1 MTDGSFQRLHMN
13 IDMRALAEAATQLMF
28 YVRGMLMRSHQT
40 DVARHSEVHLYGN
53 VVADMPGAEI
63 VDVADTRFSIGNGN
77 NLVFHFLRQTLLE
90 QFSKR
95 AAD

>member
-1 MTDGSFQRLHMN
+1 MTDGLLQRLHMD

-40 DVARHSEVHLYGN
+40 YVAWHSEMHLYGN
-53 VVADMPGAEI
+53 VIADMTGAEI
-63 VDVADTRFSIGNGN
+63 VDVADTRFSIGNVYD
-77 NLVFHFLRQTLLE
+77 LVFHILRQALLK

-95 AAD
+95 TAD